1 MKEYSSPA
9 RKAFVVFNFIFL
21 TLASLTC
28 ILPLIH
34 LLALSF
40 SSSSAVA
47 AGRVGFWPIEP
58 TLSAYEFA
66 LRGGKFVTALWVSVK
81 RVLLGV
87 SVNLVL
93 MVLTAYPLSKPR
105 EKLAFRNI
113 YMGFFVVTMILNGGL
128 IPTYVL
134 VVRLG
139 LLNSLWAL
147 ILPGALPVYNMVI
160 LMNFIR
166 GLPEEIEE
174 AALIDGANPIVCL
187 VKVLLPLLAP
197 SLATVGLFSIVGHW
211 NDWFSG
217 LIYMQDSAR
226 YPLQTYLQTLLRDFE
241 EILRMAQGDYS
252 QILSMMNARTGRAA
266 QLFLGAL
273 PILAIYPLLQKHFTT
288 DGPCAGQRKGLIGSG
303 QHRYTCEI
311 APAAYG
317 DGLAVSCRS
326 AADWSD
332 QVAIASKGKR

>member
-28 ILPLIH
+28 ILPFIH

-252 QILSMMNARTGRAA
+252 QILSMMNARTGARRSCSWAR
-266 QLFLGAL
+266 
-273 PILAIYPLLQKHFTT
+273 
-288 DGPCAGQRKGLIGSG
+288 C
-303 QHRYTCEI
+303 RYWPYIRC
-311 APAAYG
+311 
-317 DGLAVSCRS
+317 CRS
-326 AADWSD
+326 TLLRALCWAA
-332 QVAIASKGKR
+332 

>member
-28 ILPLIH
+28 ILPFIH

-226 YPLQTYLQTLLRDFE
+226 YPLQTHLQTLLRDFE

-288 DGPCAGQRKGLIGSG
+288 GLVLGSVKG
-303 QHRYTCEI
+303 
-311 APAAYG
+311 
-317 DGLAVSCRS
+317 
-326 AADWSD
+326 
-332 QVAIASKGKR
+332 

>member
-28 ILPLIH
+28 ILPFIH

-93 MVLTAYPLSKPR
+93 MVLTAYPLSKSR

-288 DGPCAGQRKGLIGSG
+288 GLVLGSVKG
-303 QHRYTCEI
+303 
-311 APAAYG
+311 
-317 DGLAVSCRS
+317 
-326 AADWSD
+326 
-332 QVAIASKGKR
+332 

>member
-9 RKAFVVFNFIFL
+9 RKAVVVFNFIFL

-28 ILPLIH
+28 ILPFIH

-288 DGPCAGQRKGLIGSG
+288 GLVLGSVKG
-303 QHRYTCEI
+303 
-311 APAAYG
+311 
-317 DGLAVSCRS
+317 
-326 AADWSD
+326 
-332 QVAIASKGKR
+332 